1 MKAVNVLFY
10 LTLAAPF
17 AFGTPITGNG
27 NEKRVAEPADILEG
41 IESEIYSRE
50 YLEEVFRKRNAA
62 KHLRLK
68 RHDDDRPNEQPI
80 RGEFGAPILGGTNP
94 GRDNEQPDHIH
105 PPATDNGNV
114 PNLKWAFS
122 DSKTRLLKGGWVRE
136 QLVTDLPPSKDIAA
150 AQQHLVK
157 GAIRE
162 LHWHRVA
169 EWGIVFNGSIL
180 VSAVDENGKNTAEVL
195 NQWDIWYFP
204 KGVGHTV
211 QGLADQNEYLLVFD
225 DGNFEAVGTTFNIV
239 DWLLHAP
246 KDVIGKNFGV
256 NATEVFKN
264 LPTAN
269 PYIKQAKV
277 GGLKAP
283 KAPAGELKGKSSY
296 VYKLSEVGFKKVPGG
311 AGTLNIIDS
320 RNFPVSTTI
329 AATVVRVEPKG
340 LREFHWHP
348 NADEWLYFHSGKARA
363 TVFQGS
369 GLARTFDFNPGDT
382 AVFPD
387 NTGHYIENTSETEDL
402 VWVEIYKS
410 ERVADIPLSQWLAL
424 TPPDIVAQLLNVT
437 TEFVTS
443 LSKEKQVLV
452 NQKTFQKKSN

>member
-1 MKAVNVLFY
+1 MRSVNLLFY
-10 LTLAAPF
+10 LSLLAPAVLAGPV
-17 AFGTPITGNG
+17 AQPNERRTP
-27 NEKRVAEPADILEG
+27 EPVADPLEG
-41 IESEIYSRE
+41 ITSEIYPRE
-50 YLEEVFRKRNAA
+50 YLEDVFKRRNSA

-68 RHDDDRPNEQPI
+68 RDDGNPDPI
-80 RGEFGAPILGGTNP
+80 RAGGFGAPILGGTNP
-94 GRDNEQPDHIH
+94 SLDKANPDNIS

-122 DSKTRLLKGGWVRE
+122 DSHTRLLKGGWVRE

-169 EWGIVFNGSIL
+169 EWGIVFNGSVL
-180 VSAVDENGKNTAEVL
+180 VSAVDEHGQNTAEVL

-204 KGVGHTV
+204 KGVGHTI

-225 DGNFEAVGTTFNIV
+225 SGDFEATATTFNIV
-239 DWLLHAP
+239 DWLIHAP
-246 KDVIGKNFGV
+246 KDVLGKNFGV

-269 PYIKQAKV
+269 PYIKAANV
-277 GGLKAP
+277 TRTLT
-283 KAPAGELKGKSSY
+283 APASPNGALTGNSSY
-296 VYKLSEVGFKKVPGG
+296 VYKLSEVGFTNVTGG

-320 RNFPVSTTI
+320 RNFPVSTTL
-329 AATVVRVEPKG
+329 AATVVRVEPGG

-363 TVFQGS
+363 TVFQGNA
-369 GLARTFDFNPGDT
+369 LARTFDFSAGDT

-387 NTGHYIENTSETEDL
+387 NTGHFIENTSEDEYL
-402 VWVEIYKS
+402 VWVEVYKS
-410 ERVADIPLSQWLAL
+410 NRVADISLSQWLAL
-424 TPPDIVAQLLNVT
+424 TPPDIVAQILNVST
-437 TEFVTS
+437 TFVES
-443 LSKEKQVLV
+443 ISKDKQVLV
-452 NQKTFQKKSN
+452 DQKSFQKKN

>member
-1 MKAVNVLFY
+1 MKLQNFILSSLVLVAPLVLGGPVPSSDEGKRALSEVDDQ
-10 LTLAAPF
+10 LT
-17 AFGTPITGNG
+17 
-27 NEKRVAEPADILEG
+27 
-41 IESEIYSRE
+41 SEIYPRE
-50 YLEEVFRKRNAA
+50 YLEDVLRRRTTT
-62 KHLRLK
+62 KHLRIK
-68 RHDDDRPNEQPI
+68 RHNEPELTNPQPI

-94 GRDNEQPDHIH
+94 SRDREQPNYIH
-105 PPATDNGNV
+105 PPGTDNGNV

-122 DSKTRLLKGGWVRE
+122 DSKTRLVKGGWVRE

-162 LHWHRVA
+162 LHWHKVA

-180 VSAVDENGKNTAEVL
+180 VSAVDEHGQNTAEVL

-225 DGNFEAVGTTFNIV
+225 NGDFEAIGTTFNIV
-239 DWLLHAP
+239 DWLIHAP
-246 KDVIGKNFGV
+246 LDVLSKNFGV
-256 NATEVFKN
+256 NASEVFKR
-264 LPTAN
+264 LPEKN
-269 PYIKQAKV
+269 PYIKPANV
-277 GGLKAP
+277 SSSLVAP
-283 KAPAGELKGKSSY
+283 TSPSGELKGNSSY
-296 VYKLSEVGFKKVPGG
+296 VYKLSDVGFKPVPGG

-320 RNFPVSTTI
+320 RNFPISTTI

-340 LREFHWHP
+340 LRELHWHP
-348 NADEWLYFHSGKARA
+348 NADEWLYFHSGVARA
-363 TVFQGS
+363 TVFQGNA
-369 GLARTFDFNPGDT
+369 LARTFDFSAGDT

-410 ERVADIPLSQWLAL
+410 DRVADIPLSQWLAL
-424 TPPDIVAQLLNVT
+424 TPPDIVAQILNVSPD
-437 TEFVTS
+437 FVKS
-443 LSKEKQVLV
+443 ISKEKQVLV
-452 NQKTFQKKSN
+452 NQKTFNHT